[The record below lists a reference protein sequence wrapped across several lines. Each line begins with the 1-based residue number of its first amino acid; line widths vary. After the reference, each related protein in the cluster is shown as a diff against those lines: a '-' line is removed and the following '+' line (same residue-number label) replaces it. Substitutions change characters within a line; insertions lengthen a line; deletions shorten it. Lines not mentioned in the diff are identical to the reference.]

1 MQRLRS
7 IDNYRAITMIV
18 MIWIH
23 LRLWWLADEYQWFV
37 LLTIPF
43 TDRVFAIAF
52 LIITG
57 VSSTLLIKSRIN
69 KAKKI
74 ENYDL
79 SNVKKEFYLRAFLIF
94 IVALGY
100 NSFIAI
106 MFMNPQLIWKWFLL
120 LTTSIS
126 LMIIWPLLK
135 FSKLFRISLA
145 VIIWIVNYYICS
157 FLSQFQGQVNVFG
170 VFYYILY
177 HSLDQ
182 DPILFSFSFF
192 LLGSVF
198 GDVIYDVNKIT
209 MEKRRKIALRK
220 RILLPALI
228 SGVILIFIG
237 LIFEYPNY
245 NNDVNFLWIAYP
257 LGFNLILLAIL
268 IIIEESNILSFKTNF
283 RFLHYFS
290 YYSLTIFLGH
300 NILYFLFY
308 KQLSL
313 FHSWVIIP
321 SIIFFCG
328 LLTHFI
334 YKSRWRQDF
343 SLKLLLGK
351 ITEILLNRNKMKR

>member
-1 MQRLRS
+1 MQRLKS

-18 MIWIH
+18 MVWIH
-23 LRLWWLADEYQWFV
+23 LRLWWLTDEYQWFV

-43 TDRVFAIAF
+43 TDRVFASAF

-57 VSSTLLIKSRIN
+57 ASSTLLIKSRIN
-69 KAKKI
+69 KAKKM

-79 SNVKKEFYLRAFLIF
+79 SKVKKEFYLRAFLIF

-100 NSFIAI
+100 NSFVAI
-106 MFMNPQLIWKWFLL
+106 MFMNPLLIWKWFLL

-135 FSKLFRISLA
+135 FSKLFRVSLA
-145 VIIWIVNYYICS
+145 LIIWILNYYIYS

-182 DPILFSFSFF
+182 DPILFAFSFL

-198 GDVIYDVNKIT
+198 GDVISDVNIIT
-209 MEKRRKIALRK
+209 IEKKRKIALRN

-228 SGVILIFIG
+228 SGTILIFIG
-237 LIFEYPNY
+237 LMYEFPNY
-245 NNDVNFLWIAYP
+245 NENVNFLWIAYP
-257 LGFNLILLAIL
+257 LGFNFILLAIL
-268 IIIEESNILSFKTNF
+268 IIIEEFNILSLKTNF

-308 KQLSL
+308 KQLNFFYTFL
-313 FHSWVIIP
+313 IIP
-321 SIIFFCG
+321 TAIFFCG
-328 LLTHFI
+328 LLMHFI
-334 YKSRWRQDF
+334 HKSRWRQEF
-343 SLKLLLGK
+343 SIKLLLGK
-351 ITEILLNRNKMKR
+351 ITKALLNRNKMKR